1 MQTLLLIRHAIA
13 EDRETWPGED
23 DAQRPL
29 TKAGRRQ
36 ARRIADIVRE
46 MIADLD
52 DAGRGIVA
60 LRSSPVLRCVDTIAP
75 LAKKVGV
82 PIKIDAGLMEGREIK
97 PPAACEAGISILC
110 AHGDNIPWLLQ
121 ELRIDWDGRC
131 KKGSIW
137 RVERDARGRVMR
149 AEYKAV
155 AKD

>member
-1 MQTLLLIRHAIA
+1 MQTLLLIRHAVA
-13 EDRETWPGED
+13 EDRETWQGDD

-36 ARRIADIVRE
+36 ARRIAGIVRK
-46 MIADLD
+46 MIEDLD

-97 PPAACEAGISILC
+97 PPSPREAGVHILS

-121 ELRIDWDGRC
+121 KLRVDWDGRC

-137 RVERDARGRVMR
+137 LIGRDARGRVMR